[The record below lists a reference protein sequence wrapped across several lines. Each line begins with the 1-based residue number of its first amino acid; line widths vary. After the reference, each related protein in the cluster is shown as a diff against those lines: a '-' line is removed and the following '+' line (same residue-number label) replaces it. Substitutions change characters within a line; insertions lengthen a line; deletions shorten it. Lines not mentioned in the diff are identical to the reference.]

1 MSMTESQRRAQFGIR
16 QTDWLETTRRMIAG
30 APAPRSEPAQQI
42 AKPKPR
48 KNAPTRMVAERMAR
62 LVDALQH
69 GRWITRTEA
78 YVAADL
84 HENAGRAALE
94 RLVRDG
100 TVERKVTGKRMSII
114 RLVAPESRGA
124 AVSGGTG

>member
-1 MSMTESQRRAQFGIR
+1 
-16 QTDWLETTRRMIAG
+16 
-30 APAPRSEPAQQI
+30 
-42 AKPKPR
+42 
-48 KNAPTRMVAERMAR
+48 MAR